1 MTQPVVQGSIRRRL
15 LVFLLCA
22 SAVLAVLVYF
32 LVQSVARQVAQQSQD
47 NILTASAL
55 SVLDSARIVDGSV
68 MVDLPYAALS
78 MLDSITDERVFY
90 AVRLGDELLTGYAD
104 LPRPATVA
112 ARGAAQLSA
121 EFLGEDVRIAA
132 VTRPFA
138 TDLGRNVLEV
148 SVAQT
153 LSGQRQTL
161 AWTSRLS
168 LAVGAGFFVL
178 TALLALLIARA
189 TIRPL
194 DRLTASV
201 SRRGPTDLRPV
212 NAPVPQEMARLVTS
226 LNGFMARLEASLK
239 RSEDF
244 IAEAA
249 HRVRTPLAVVRT
261 KAEIIQRHIHKPE
274 NRDAMR
280 EMIEAIDESSRTAGQ
295 LLDHAMVSFRL
306 DSLAQE
312 RVDLQALMIDA
323 VERIRPV
330 AEIADIGLQITRS
343 EPGEISGDA
352 ILLQS
357 AVRNLL
363 DNAIKYSPADTRI
376 EISLM
381 REAGGIRLA
390 VQDEGPG
397 FPEGAESALTERF
410 ARGSNAK
417 GVVGSGLGLTIVQ
430 DVVAAHGGSL
440 RLETQPGGGACASL
454 FFPLS

>member
-1 MTQPVVQGSIRRRL
+1 MTTPVVQGSIRRRL
-15 LVFLLCA
+15 LLLQLCA
-22 SAVLAVLVYF
+22 SVLLAVLVYF

-90 AVRLGDELLTGYAD
+90 AVRLGDELLTGYGD
-104 LPRPATVA
+104 LPRPPRGA
-112 ARGAAQLSA
+112 ARGSAQLSS
-121 EFLGEDVRIAA
+121 EFLGEAVRIAA

-161 AWTSRLS
+161 AWTSRLA
-168 LAVGAGFFVL
+168 LAVGAGFFAL
-178 TALLALLIARA
+178 TVVLALLIARA
-189 TIRPL
+189 TIQPL

-201 SRRGPTDLRPV
+201 SRRGPDDLRPV

-226 LNGFMARLEASLK
+226 LNGFMARLAASLN

-261 KAEIIQRHIHKPE
+261 KAEIIQRQIHKPE
-274 NRDAMR
+274 NRKAMT
-280 EMIEAIDESSRTAGQ
+280 EMIKAIDESSRTAGQ

-306 DSLAQE
+306 DSLPRE
-312 RVDLQALMIDA
+312 EVDLQALMRDA

-330 AEIADIGLQITRS
+330 AEIVGIGLAVGRS
-343 EPGEISGDA
+343 DPATLRGDA

-363 DNAIKYSPADTRI
+363 DNAIKYSPAGTRI
-376 EISLM
+376 EITL
-381 REAGGIRLA
+381 RRAAEGIWLS
-390 VQDEGPG
+390 VQDGGPG
-397 FPEGAESALTERF
+397 FPSPVDAALTERF
-410 ARGSNAK
+410 TRGSNAE
-417 GVVGSGLGLTIVQ
+417 GVIGSGLGLTIVQ
-430 DVVAAHGGSL
+430 DVVTAHGG
-440 RLETQPGGGACASL
+440 RLILDNSSGGGACASL
-454 FFPLS
+454 FFPSS